1 MNKETIK
8 EFLKPDWRKILTTL
22 VICLLLFLYNSITYF
37 CPPGADCVGIFTTK
51 IFLDNTLL
59 ILPWYFIIF
68 PAYFLSCLI
77 ISVYDKFKVKKMNL
91 PPEAEPRG
99 IWINKSKIS

>member
-1 MNKETIK
+1 MSKENL
-8 EFLKPDWRKILTTL
+8 EFLTPDWKKILTAL
-22 VICLLLFLYNSITYF
+22 VICSLLFLYNSITYF

-68 PAYFLSCLI
+68 PAYLLSCLI
-77 ISVYDKFKVKKMNL
+77 IYALNKLKK
-91 PPEAEPRG
+91 R
-99 IWINKSKIS
+99 K